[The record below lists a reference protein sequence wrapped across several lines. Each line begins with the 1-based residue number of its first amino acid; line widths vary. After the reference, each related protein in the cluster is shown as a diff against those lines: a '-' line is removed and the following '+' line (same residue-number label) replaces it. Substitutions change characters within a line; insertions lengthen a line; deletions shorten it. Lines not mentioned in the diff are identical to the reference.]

1 MRVELRALRSFQEW
15 AVHPDEFVRRVLKL
29 AGRHAHQVSKYRCE
43 VRLILESDA
52 KSNVDNRLVPLA
64 KQRLRSIDALLE
76 NELVGRLIR
85 R

>member
-29 AGRHAHQVSKYRCE
+29 AGRHSHQVSKYSCE

-52 KSNVDNRLVPLA
+52 ESNLDNRLVPLV
-64 KQRLRSIDALLE
+64 KQRLRSIDALLK
-76 NELVGRLIR
+76 NELVR